1 MFVST
6 DSTLRVSVSGVG
18 LICAADGFVFISSLQ
33 FKRIEFKTHTLT
45 HTHILHMSC
54 EYFDCVQLNFRLSIR
69 FRFHSDIF
77 HDSSIVINGIFNAHF
92 LSAH

>member
-1 MFVST
+1 MHLVFVST

-18 LICAADGFVFISSLQ
+18 LICAADGFVFISSFQ
-33 FKRIEFKTHTLT
+33 FKRIEFNTHTY
-45 HTHILHMSC
+45 ILHMSC
-54 EYFDCVQLNFRLSIR
+54 EYFDWIQLNFRLSIR